1 MRHRR
6 VADLMTP
13 NAVTVQRGTRFRE
26 IARLLDEYDITA
38 VPVVDDDARPLGVV
52 SEADLLRR
60 QLSKTGATTAEAI
73 MTSPAVVARPEWN
86 VVEAARTM
94 EQRKVKRLPVVDADG
109 RLIGVISR
117 SDLVQLF
124 LRRDRAIQEEIL
136 EEVLT
141 RTLGVAPSAVTVDV
155 GDGTVTLT
163 GALERRSLIPI
174 AVRLCESVDGVVDVI
189 DRLSFAHDDTGHD
202 DTGHDDTGHGAA
214 HDAASTDAPAHD
226 GTGHDPAGAAPDAPA
241 QGGRAAPRPADRPGD
256 PAPGAV

>member
-13 NAVTVQRGTRFRE
+13 NAVTVQHGTLFRE

-38 VPVVDDDARPLGVV
+38 VPVVDDDGRPVGVV

-60 QLSKTGATTAEAI
+60 QLSKAGGATAGAI
-73 MTSPAVVARPEWN
+73 MTSPAVVARPEWS
-86 VVEAARTM
+86 VVEAAREM
-94 EQRKVKRLPVVDADG
+94 EQRKVKRLPVVDDAG

-155 GDGTVTLT
+155 ADGTVTLI
-163 GALERRSLIPI
+163 GALERRSLVPI
-174 AVRLCESVDGVVDVI
+174 AVRLCENVDGVIEVI
-189 DRLSFAHDDTGHD
+189 DRLTYERDDTARDGSVP
-202 DTGHDDTGHGAA
+202 
-214 HDAASTDAPAHD
+214 DAAVA
-226 GTGHDPAGAAPDAPA
+226 
-241 QGGRAAPRPADRPGD
+241 RPGQ
-256 PAPGAV
+256 PAPEPG